1 MPKKG
6 QRAPV
11 ATVRSKRRLSATSKA
26 RGARKKSTASPTA
39 PPAIHR
45 GLKDLYVLSDS
56 TGNLARHMLA
66 AMLTQFPKGSA
77 HVHFRTFVRS
87 PQPLDEVLAQVRA
100 HPGGICH
107 AMVSA
112 AFKQRIAEFCHSA
125 NLPHHDLT
133 GGLVDFLSQVTA
145 LAPRGDLRL
154 IHRIDEDYKRRIGA
168 LEYTIDHDDGLGL
181 DTLADA
187 DIVLAGVSRTGKTPT
202 SIYLAQQGYR
212 VANVAL
218 AIESAPPKE
227 LLGLPP
233 GKAVGLVIN
242 PQQLVMIRQRRATGW
257 NLGRTS
263 YGDPAHVAR
272 EIAWARQLFARQN
285 WPVLDVTDQA
295 IEETAGKIV
304 QALGLK
310 GPSRNTPGDLP

>member
-1 MPKKG
+1 
-6 QRAPV
+6 
-11 ATVRSKRRLSATSKA
+11 
-26 RGARKKSTASPTA
+26 
-39 PPAIHR
+39 
-45 GLKDLYVLSDS
+45 
-56 TGNLARHMLA
+56 MLA
-66 AMLTQFPKGSA
+66 AMLTQFPQGAA

-87 PQPLDEVLAQVRA
+87 QDRLDEILAQVSD

-107 AMVSA
+107 AMVSP
-112 AFKQRIAEFCHSA
+112 AFKERIAEFCQSA

-133 GGLVDFLSQVTA
+133 GGLVDFLSRVTN

-187 DIVLAGVSRTGKTPT
+187 DIVLTGVSRTGKTPT

-242 PQQLVMIRQRRATGW
+242 PQQLVMIRERRATGW

-263 YGDPAHVAR
+263 YGDPTHIAR
-272 EIAWARQLFARQN
+272 EIAWARQLFTRQN

-310 GPSRNTPGDLP
+310 GPARSAPGGDLP

>member
-1 MPKKG
+1 
-6 QRAPV
+6 V
-11 ATVRSKRRLSATSKA
+11 ATIKSNRKSSRAARARVTKRISAPKTHA
-26 RGARKKSTASPTA
+26 RVT
-39 PPAIHR
+39 R
-45 GLKDLYVLSDS
+45 GLKEIYVLSDS
-56 TGNLARHMLA
+56 TGNLARHTLA
-66 AMLTQFPKGSA
+66 AMLTQFPKGA
-77 HVHFRTFVRS
+77 AQVHFHTFVRS
-87 PQPLDEVLAQVRA
+87 REHLDEVLARVRDR
-100 HPGGICH
+100 PGGVCH
-107 AMVSA
+107 AMVSP
-112 AFKQRIAEFCHSA
+112 AFKQRIAESCRAA
-125 NLPHHDLT
+125 NLPHYDLT
-133 GGLVDFLSQVTA
+133 GGLVDFLARVTA
-145 LAPRGDLRL
+145 LAPRGDLCL

-181 DTLADA
+181 DTLAEA

-242 PQQLVMIRQRRATGW
+242 PQQLVMIRERRATGW

-272 EIAWARQLFARQN
+272 EIAWARQLFAHQS
-285 WPVLDVTDQA
+285 WPILDVTDQA

-304 QALGLK
+304 QALNLK
-310 GPSRNTPGDLP
+310 GPARSAPSGDLP